1 MAQVLADRVSDT
13 STTVGTGDFTVS
25 GTAPSGYRT
34 FSSVLSVSD
43 TFYYA
48 IQHQTA
54 NEFEVGLATYSGTNQ
69 FTRTTVLSSSNANAA
84 VSFSAGTKGVILTL
98 AAAGLSDFVTLTGT
112 QTLSGK
118 TLTEPAI
125 DGTIV
130 EEVFTITDGA
140 SVDIDPSNGSI
151 QLWTLGA
158 NRTPVLPTSWTAGQ
172 GITLQIDDGSA
183 YAITWT
189 TMGVVWAGG
198 DPPTLATTGYTVVE
212 LWKVGTTIY
221 GALVGDVA

>member
-54 NEFEVGLATYSGTNQ
+54 NEFEVGLGTYSGTNQ

-98 AAAGLSDFVTLTGT
+98 AAAGFSDFVTLTGT
-112 QTLSGK
+112 QTLTNKTITTVAGFETKVAIAALNIDLSLGNYFSKTISGAS
-118 TLTEPAI
+118 TLTVSNIPASGI
-125 DGTIV
+125 AASFILDLTNGGSA
-130 EEVFTITDGA
+130 TITYWSGVKFAGGTAPTLTAAGRDVLGFFTHDG
-140 SVDIDPSNGSI
+140 G
-151 QLWTLGA
+151 T
-158 NRTPVLPTSWTAGQ
+158 
-172 GITLQIDDGSA
+172 
-183 YAITWT
+183 TWT
-189 TMGVVWAGG
+189 G
-198 DPPTLATTGYTVVE
+198 
-212 LWKVGTTIY
+212 
-221 GALVGDVA
+221 LVLGKDVK